1 MNKRLAGVLAFALV
15 VSAVAS
21 FLIYKLVSAR
31 IAATPAPATSRLL
44 VAANNLQIG
53 AVVRDADISEIDWFG
68 SPPPQAIKVKEDI
81 VGRGVIA
88 NILQGEP
95 FQESRLAPKGAGGGL
110 AATIPVGMRAVAVRV
125 NEVVG
130 VAGFV
135 TPGMRVDILIL
146 GTPPNAPAN
155 LGTLTKTLLQN
166 IEVLSAGQQIQKDAE
181 GKPVTVPVIN
191 LLVTPEQAEILS
203 LASNDARIQLILRNP
218 TDTKETKTPGT
229 ALARLFT
236 GQPGTLPPVGN
247 AGESPKR
254 SPAPRLR
261 PVPAARV
268 QDTTKATPLPPLV
281 VEIIHGTQKAE
292 VKFQQKAPGAAPE
305 KTEVK

>member
-1 MNKRLAGVLAFALV
+1 MNKRLAGVLAFAVV

-21 FLIYKLVSAR
+21 FLIYRLVSAR
-31 IAATPAPATSRLL
+31 LSATPQQASIRLL

-53 AVVRDADISEIDWFG
+53 ALVRDADISEADWFG
-68 SPPPQAIKVKEDI
+68 KAPPQAIMVREDI
-81 VGRGVIA
+81 VGRGVMA
-88 NILQGEP
+88 NILQGEA
-95 FQESRLAPKGAGGGL
+95 FQESRLAPKGAGGGM

-146 GTPPNAPAN
+146 GTPPNAPPA

-166 IEVLSAGQQIQKDAE
+166 IEVLSAGQQIQKDGE

-229 ALARLFT
+229 AMARLFT
-236 GQPGTLPPVGN
+236 GQTGTLFPDGKGVGGPRR
-247 AGESPKR
+247 AA
-254 SPAPRLR
+254 APR
-261 PVPAARV
+261 PVSPSYPRAT
-268 QDTTKATPLPPLV
+268 DTKTIPPPPII

-292 VKFQQKAPGAAPE
+292 VKFQQKAQQKPQDKAEG
-305 KTEVK
+305 K

>member
-1 MNKRLAGVLAFALV
+1 MNKRLAGVLVFAVV

-31 IAATPAPATSRLL
+31 LASTPKQATAHLL

-53 AVVRDADISEIDWFG
+53 TLVRDEDISEMEWFG
-68 SPPPQAIKVKEDI
+68 KAPPQAITAREDI
-81 VGRGVIA
+81 VGRGVMA
-88 NILQGEP
+88 NILQGEA
-95 FQESRLAPKGAGGGL
+95 FQEGRLAPKGAGGGL

-125 NEVVG
+125 NDVVG

-146 GTPPNAPAN
+146 GTPPNSPPG

-166 IEVLSAGQQIQKDAE
+166 IEVLSAGQRIQKDAE

-191 LLVTPEQAEILS
+191 MLVTPEQAEILS

-236 GQPGTLPPVGN
+236 GQTGTLFPDGK
-247 AGESPKR
+247 AGGGPRRAASP
-254 SPAPRLR
+254 R
-261 PVPAARV
+261 PVASPSPRASDR
-268 QDTTKATPLPPLV
+268 KANPPPTII
-281 VEIIHGTQKAE
+281 VEIITGARKAE
-292 VKFQQKAPGAAPE
+292 VKFQEKAPEKAPE
-305 KTEVK
+305 KTEEK